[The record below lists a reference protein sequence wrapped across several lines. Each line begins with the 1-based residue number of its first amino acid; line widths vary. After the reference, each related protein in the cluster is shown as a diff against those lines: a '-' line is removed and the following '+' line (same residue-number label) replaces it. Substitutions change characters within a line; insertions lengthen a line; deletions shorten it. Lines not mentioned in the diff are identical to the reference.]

1 MTNHQ
6 MSIRRA
12 RTAPPAVRALLYMAV
27 LVSVAGA
34 LGLHPEPGFASGS
47 SSGPARVWTGAETRS
62 ASNDCP
68 ICLSHRPFSLASLSG
83 VVLEPGT
90 CRAAL
95 ALQEPVAPS
104 LPTPHRRQGRAPPA
118 A

>member
-1 MTNHQ
+1 MFVR
-6 MSIRRA
+6 SA
-12 RTAPPAVRALLYMAV
+12 RIPPPAVRALLYLAV
-27 LVSVAGA
+27 LVSLVGS
-34 LGLHPEPGFASGS
+34 LGLHPEPGFAAGPSSGS
-47 SSGPARVWTGAETRS
+47 ARVWTGAETRA

-68 ICLSHRPFSLASLSG
+68 VCLSHRPFSLASLSG

-90 CRAAL
+90 CGAAL

-104 LPTPHRRQGRAPPA
+104 LPTPLRHQGRAPPA